1 MSDDKKGSCCPDG
14 SWPALATDTNLTG
27 TEVKIGEMAAY
38 ESGDAATA
46 KRAML
51 CIPDIFGVDSGRT
64 KAIADQYA
72 QCGFFAIVPDVL
84 LVSRAHWAACLRTKC
99 RSSVYCATFKWI
111 LGVCLRR
118 RASFLRTGDDTRS
131 ASRFARVQGD
141 PMVADDTVGEKIEAW
156 AKSKRYLTVVK
167 PRIVEAMAHI
177 KSKGF
182 KTMCVSGYCWG
193 VWVAFKMMADG
204 DVKEDLSAAVGNH
217 PSLQIEGF
225 HDGSAEDMATYVT
238 TPTLLCSCAND
249 QPYVKSDGK
258 VAARLTKNGTP
269 HKVIDFEQQHGF
281 VNRGDVS
288 DDAVRADVK
297 RAIEEGI
304 AFCTKYCPER
314 A

>member
-84 LVSRAHWAACLRTKC
+84 L
-99 RSSVYCATFKWI
+99 
-111 LGVCLRR
+111 
-118 RASFLRTGDDTRS
+118 
-131 ASRFARVQGD
+131 GD